1 MHKSSFPLLFISC
14 KNISYHKHV
23 CFIYITHSYIL
34 HVDDRSTL
42 PCLHRDR
49 AYLISGSR
57 GMTS

>member
-1 MHKSSFPLLFISC
+1 MFYLHHTWL
-14 KNISYHKHV
+14 Y
-23 CFIYITHSYIL
+23 L